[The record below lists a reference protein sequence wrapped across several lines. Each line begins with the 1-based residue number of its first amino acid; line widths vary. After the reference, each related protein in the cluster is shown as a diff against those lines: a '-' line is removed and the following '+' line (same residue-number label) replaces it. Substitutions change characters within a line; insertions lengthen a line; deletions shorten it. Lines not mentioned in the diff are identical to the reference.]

1 MELLPI
7 IFLPLFIGVI
17 WFTEETK
24 TGRKITDKLLEKFL
38 KEMYLERIQN
48 KKTIIKISLED

>member
-38 KEMYLERIQN
+38 K
-48 KKTIIKISLED
+48 